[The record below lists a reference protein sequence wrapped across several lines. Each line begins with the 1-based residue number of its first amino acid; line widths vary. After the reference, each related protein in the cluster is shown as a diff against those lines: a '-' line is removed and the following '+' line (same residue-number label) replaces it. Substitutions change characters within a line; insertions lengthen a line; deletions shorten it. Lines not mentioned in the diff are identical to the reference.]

1 LGYRNVVL
9 LSIATAIGR
18 AGAPMVLLI
27 GGIIGAELAPSPALA
42 TLPIT
47 ITVVGV
53 ALFTIP
59 AAMLMKRFG
68 RKSGFIGS
76 SLVTAL
82 AALLAAYALGIGSF
96 LLFCTAMVFMG
107 SNMAFVQQ
115 YRFAAAESVE
125 PRHVSKAVSFV
136 LLGGVLAGYLG
147 PEIAKRTRDWL
158 DYGLYTGSF
167 VALAVL
173 YIIVIVLLLFLRDVV
188 PQDEGATGGER
199 PLKVVIAQPIY
210 LVAVLAGVISYGVMS
225 FMMTA
230 TPISMHK
237 IDGYSLDQTALVI
250 QSHVIAMY
258 LPALF
263 TGFIVARLG
272 VLRVMGVGAVILFA
286 CVAIAAVDRTFMH
299 YWGALVFLG
308 LGWNFLFVGGTVL
321 LTRSYRSSERFQ
333 AQAVNDF
340 LIFGIQAFASLL
352 AGAVM
357 YYASWRV
364 LSLLNLPFLLLLL
377 VAIAALA
384 RYVARPARGGLAAA
398 TDSA

>member
-1 LGYRNVVL
+1 
-9 LSIATAIGR
+9 
-18 AGAPMVLLI
+18 MVLLI
-27 GGIIGAELAPSPALA
+27 GGIIGAELAPSPALV

-68 RKSGFIGS
+68 RKAGFIGS

-82 AALLAAYALGIGSF
+82 AALLAAYALGIESF
-96 LLFCTAMVFMG
+96 LLFCTAMIFIG
-107 SNMAFVQQ
+107 SNAAFVQQ

-125 PRHVSKAVSFV
+125 ARHVSKAVSFV

-147 PEIAKRTRDWL
+147 PEIAKRTKDWW
-158 DYGLYTGSF
+158 DFGVYTGSF
-167 VALAVL
+167 VVLASL
-173 YIIVIVLLLFLRDVV
+173 YIIVFVLLLFLRDVA
-188 PQDEGATGGER
+188 PQEAGATGGER
-199 PLKVVIAQPIY
+199 PLRVVIAQPVYI
-210 LVAVLAGVISYGVMS
+210 VAVLAGVVSYGVMS

-230 TPISMHK
+230 TPVSMHVM
-237 IDGYSLDQTALVI
+237 DGYSLEQTAWVI

-286 CVAIAAVDRTFMH
+286 CVAIAVVDRSLMH
-299 YWGALVFLG
+299 YWGALVLLG

-321 LTRSYRSSERFQ
+321 LTQSYRSSERFQ

-340 LIFGIQAFASLL
+340 MIFGVQAIASLL

-357 YYASWRV
+357 YYASWKI

-377 VAIAALA
+377 VAIAALG
-384 RYVARPARGGLAAA
+384 RYMARPAQGGLAAA
-398 TDSA
+398 TESA

>member
-1 LGYRNVVL
+1 
-9 LSIATAIGR
+9 
-18 AGAPMVLLI
+18 MVLLI
-27 GGIIGAELAPSPALA
+27 GGIIGAELAPSPALV

-68 RKSGFIGS
+68 RKSGFVGS

-82 AALLAAYALGIGSF
+82 AALLAAYALGTGSF
-96 LLFCTAMVFMG
+96 LLFCIAMIFMG
-107 SNMAFVQQ
+107 SNIAFVQQ

-147 PEIAKRTRDWL
+147 PEIAKRTKDWL

-167 VALAVL
+167 VALAAL
-173 YIIVIVLLLFLRDVV
+173 YIIVIVLLLFLRDVA
-188 PQDEGATGGER
+188 PQEEGATGGER
-199 PLKVVIAQPIY
+199 PLKIVIAQPIY

-230 TPISMHK
+230 TPIRMHVM
-237 IDGYSLDQTALVI
+237 DGYTLEQTAWVI

-263 TGFIVARLG
+263 AGFLVARLG

-286 CVAIAAVDRTFMH
+286 CVAMAVVDRTLMH
-299 YWGALVFLG
+299 YWGALVLLG

-340 LIFGIQAFASLL
+340 SIFGVQAFASLL
-352 AGAVM
+352 AGAVI

-377 VAIAALA
+377 VAIAAFA
-384 RYVARPARGGLAAA
+384 RYVARPTQGGLAAV
-398 TDSA
+398 TDSG

>member
-1 LGYRNVVL
+1 
-9 LSIATAIGR
+9 
-18 AGAPMVLLI
+18 MVLLI

-59 AAMLMKRFG
+59 AVMLMKRFG
-68 RKSGFIGS
+68 RKAGFVGS

-82 AALLAAYALGIGSF
+82 AALLAAYALGIESF
-96 LLFCTAMVFMG
+96 LLFCTAMVLIG
-107 SNMAFVQQ
+107 SNTAFVNQ

-125 PRHVSKAVSFV
+125 AQHVSKAVSFV

-147 PEIAKRTRDWL
+147 PEVAKRTKDWL

-167 VALAVL
+167 VALAALSV
-173 YIIVIVLLLFLRDVV
+173 IVVVLLLFLREVA
-188 PQDEGATGGER
+188 PQEDGATGGKR

-210 LVAVLAGVISYGVMS
+210 LVAVLAGVISFGVMS

-237 IDGYSLDQTALVI
+237 MDGYSLDQTARVI
-250 QSHVIAMY
+250 QSHVIAMF
-258 LPALF
+258 LPSLF
-263 TGFIVARLG
+263 TGFIIARLG
-272 VLRVMGVGAVILFA
+272 VLRVMGVGTVILFA
-286 CVAIAAVDRTFMH
+286 CVAIAVVDRTLMH
-299 YWGALVFLG
+299 YWGALVLLG
-308 LGWNFLFVGGTVL
+308 LGWNFLFVGATVL

-340 LIFGIQAFASLL
+340 LIFGIQALASLL
-352 AGAVM
+352 AGAVI
-357 YYASWRV
+357 YFAGWKV

-377 VAIAALA
+377 VAIAAFA
-384 RYVARPARGGLAAA
+384 RYMARPAQGGLAAA

>member
-1 LGYRNVVL
+1 
-9 LSIATAIGR
+9 
-18 AGAPMVLLI
+18 MVLLI
-27 GGIIGAELAPSPALA
+27 GGIIGAELAPSPALV

-47 ITVVGV
+47 VTVVGV

-68 RKSGFIGS
+68 RKAGFIGS
-76 SLVTAL
+76 SLVTAI
-82 AALLAAYALGIGSF
+82 AALVAAYALGTGSF
-96 LLFCTAMVFMG
+96 LLFCTAMVFIG
-107 SNMAFVQQ
+107 SNIAFVQQ

-147 PEIAKRTRDWL
+147 PEIAKWTKDWL

-173 YIIVIVLLLFLRDVV
+173 YIIVIVLLLFLRDVA
-188 PQDEGATGGER
+188 PQEEGATGGER

-210 LVAVLAGVISYGVMS
+210 LVAVLAGIISYGVMS

-230 TPISMHK
+230 TPISMHVM
-237 IDGYSLDQTALVI
+237 DGHTLDQTAWVI

-263 TGFIVARLG
+263 TGFLVARLG

-286 CVAIAAVDRTFMH
+286 CVAMAVVDRTLMH
-299 YWGALVFLG
+299 YWGALVLLG

-340 LIFGIQAFASLL
+340 SIFGVQAFASLL
-352 AGAVM
+352 AGAVI

-377 VAIAALA
+377 VAIAAFA
-384 RYVARPARGGLAAA
+384 RYVARPTQGGLAAV
-398 TDSA
+398 TDSG

>member
-1 LGYRNVVL
+1 
-9 LSIATAIGR
+9 
-18 AGAPMVLLI
+18 MVLLI
-27 GGIIGAELAPSPALA
+27 GGIIGAELAPTPALA

-59 AAMLMKRFG
+59 AAMLMKRIG
-68 RKSGFIGS
+68 RKAGFVGS

-82 AALLAAYALGIGSF
+82 AALLAAYALGTGSF

-125 PRHVSKAVSFV
+125 PRHVSRAVSFV

-147 PEIAKRTRDWL
+147 PEIAKRTKDWL

-173 YIIVIVLLLFLRDVV
+173 YIIVIVLLLFLRDVA
-188 PQDEGATGGER
+188 PQEEGATGRER
-199 PLKVVIAQPIY
+199 PLKVVIAQPIFI
-210 LVAVLAGVISYGVMS
+210 VAVLAGVISYGVMS

-230 TPISMHK
+230 TPISMHEM
-237 IDGYSLDQTALVI
+237 DYTLEQTALVI
-250 QSHVIAMY
+250 QGHVIAMY

-263 TGFIVARLG
+263 TGFFVARLG

-286 CVAIAAVDRTFMH
+286 CVAIAVIDRTFMH
-299 YWGALVFLG
+299 YWGALVLLG

-340 LIFGIQAFASLL
+340 SIFGVQAVASLL
-352 AGAVM
+352 AGAVI
-357 YYASWRV
+357 YYASWKV

-377 VAIAALA
+377 VAIAAFA
-384 RYVARPARGGLAAA
+384 RYVARPTQGGLAAVA
-398 TDSA
+398 DSG